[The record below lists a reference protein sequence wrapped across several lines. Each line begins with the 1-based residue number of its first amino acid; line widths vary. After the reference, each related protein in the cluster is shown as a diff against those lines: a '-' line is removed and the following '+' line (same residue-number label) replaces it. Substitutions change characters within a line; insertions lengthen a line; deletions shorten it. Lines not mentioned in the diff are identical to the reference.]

1 MATLSVCNVTN
12 GCLAYHS
19 IGVEDYSSMNFKIA
33 WLESLEWYLTWQ
45 GGGGR
50 PRKLHI

>member
-1 MATLSVCNVTN
+1 MVTLSVCNVTN

-33 WLESLEWYLTWQ
+33 WLEWYLTWQ
-45 GGGGR
+45 EGGGGR

>member
-1 MATLSVCNVTN
+1 MVTLSVCNVTN

-33 WLESLEWYLTWQ
+33 WLEWYLTWQ
-45 GGGGR
+45 GGGGGGR